1 MLFNI
6 TATVTKL
13 NVFNSKT
20 QTAPATSQA
29 LLTQQLNHKGMMIG
43 LAMEQDT
50 VKMYLNG
57 KLDAATAPI
66 FKALLK
72 TFIEKG
78 FTSFVFDLSNVE
90 VLDSAGVAALVRANV
105 MMHEVGGEATVINP
119 TKSIFNKLI
128 SINFHHLVT
137 IESFALAV

>member
-13 NVFNSKT
+13 NVFNNKT
-20 QTAPATSQA
+20 QTATVTSQT
-29 LLTQQLNHKGMMIG
+29 LLTQQLNRKGLMIG
-43 LAMEQDT
+43 LAMEQNT

-72 TFIEKG
+72 TFTEKG
-78 FTSFVFDLSNVE
+78 FTSFVFDLSNVK
-90 VLDSAGVAALVRANV
+90 VLDSAGIAALVRANV
-105 MMHEVGGEATVINP
+105 MMQEFSGQATVINP

-128 SINFHHLVT
+128 AINFHHLVT
-137 IESFALAV
+137 IESFALAA